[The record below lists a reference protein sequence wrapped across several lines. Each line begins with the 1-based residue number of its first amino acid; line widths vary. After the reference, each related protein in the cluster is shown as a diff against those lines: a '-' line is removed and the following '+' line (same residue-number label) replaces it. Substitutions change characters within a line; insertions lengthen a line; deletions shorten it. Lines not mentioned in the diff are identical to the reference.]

1 MTIDGRQL
9 ASDGATTSEVG
20 AWLKHFGAHTGINMD
35 GGGSTTMA
43 WWNPDRSGTN
53 KSELLNFPVGT
64 ACCFPLERTVGSNIG
79 VYYVPEPNVIWLV
92 VLGVMCVG
100 VRYRKGHSP
109 Q

>member
-43 WWNPDRSGTN
+43 WWNPDGSGTN
-53 KSELLNFPVGT
+53 KSELLNFPVARRVAFPWNAPSAAT
-64 ACCFPLERTVGSNIG
+64 SACTTFPSRT
-79 VYYVPEPNVIWLV
+79 
-92 VLGVMCVG
+92 
-100 VRYRKGHSP
+100 
-109 Q
+109 